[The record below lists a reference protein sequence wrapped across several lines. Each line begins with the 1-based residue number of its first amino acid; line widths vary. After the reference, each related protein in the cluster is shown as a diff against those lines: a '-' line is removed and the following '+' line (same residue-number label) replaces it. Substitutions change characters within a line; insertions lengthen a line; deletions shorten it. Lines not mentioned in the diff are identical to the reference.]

1 MTVTICSGLI
11 VFPQKLSVLQTGE
24 INCFKSQVDSL
35 WQGRSASSWTGPPPL
50 QHPSGQPPSHRL
62 LSSGVLRQ
70 RETEGLGSWW
80 EEGQH
85 WQRHRVRKQLV
96 RRCSFRSSSETARR
110 GRSSLRVSLPNSLPS
125 AQLRGGLWEASLD
138 LSEVPISTEHLRVTA
153 TFTHSFNKHQ
163 CLLCAKYCLRR
174 VWDTV
179 VSNTHT
185 ISSPVKLT
193 MGEEGW
199 RINSR

>member
-1 MTVTICSGLI
+1 MFQVPGG
-11 VFPQKLSVLQTGE
+11 FPLARPLCLLLDWPSTSSAPLRPATQPQVSVLWGHQA
-24 INCFKSQVDSL
+24 
-35 WQGRSASSWTGPPPL
+35 GRDG
-50 QHPSGQPPSHRL
+50 G
-62 LSSGVLRQ
+62 SGVLGGR
-70 RETEGLGSWW
+70 R
-80 EEGQH
+80 GQH
-85 WQRHRVRKQLV
+85 WQRGRVRKQLV

-174 VWDTV
+174 ARDTV
-179 VSNTHT
+179 VSNTHA

-199 RINSR
+199 RINSRYQMVTSAGKEHGK